1 MDAVAR
7 VKTTVYIE
15 ERLRRAA
22 KQAALTSGVHEY
34 QVFEE
39 ALKRYLGWDILD
51 DLWARHPDLTED
63 EAMRLAYDELRAYR
77 ADQERG
83 RDQNVGGIGA

>member
-1 MDAVAR
+1 MAAMGR

-34 QVFEE
+34 EVFEE

-51 DLWARHPDLTED
+51 DLWARHPELTED
-63 EAMRLAYDELRAYR
+63 EALRLAYDELRAHR
-77 ADQERG
+77 AEQGASGERS
-83 RDQNVGGIGA
+83 

>member
-1 MDAVAR
+1 MAAMGR

-22 KQAALTSGVHEY
+22 KQAALTAGVHEY
-34 QVFEE
+34 EVFEE

-51 DLWARHPDLTED
+51 DLWARHPELTED
-63 EAMRLAYDELRAYR
+63 EALRLAYDELRAHR
-77 ADQERG
+77 AEQGASGERS
-83 RDQNVGGIGA
+83 